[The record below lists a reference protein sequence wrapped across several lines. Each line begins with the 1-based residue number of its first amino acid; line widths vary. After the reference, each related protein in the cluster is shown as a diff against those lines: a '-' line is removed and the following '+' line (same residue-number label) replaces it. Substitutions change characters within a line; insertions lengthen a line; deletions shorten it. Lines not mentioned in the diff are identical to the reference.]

1 MSKVNVITKGIVL
14 TETPY
19 GESSKILNILT
30 EDYGL
35 IGVMSKG
42 SRNIKNKL
50 RGISG
55 KMAFAEFTISY
66 KENGLSTL
74 IEGNII
80 NSFKNI
86 FNDFKMASFAFYLM
100 DLVKQVLQ
108 ENNDKSL
115 YKLLTSALIRINDKM
130 SPELIS
136 NIVELKLLDS
146 LGVSLNLDSCSLC
159 GSPDIYTLDI
169 KNGGVICKDCYT
181 EGYVFNPKSIKL
193 LQLLNDI
200 DLSKI
205 TSLEITD
212 ESIIHEID
220 DFISEYYSTY
230 TGIYLRDK
238 KKFNNISL

>member
-1 MSKVNVITKGIVL
+1 MSKVNVVTKGIVL

-30 EDYGL
+30 ENYGL

-50 RGISG
+50 RGVSG

-115 YKLLTSALIRINDKM
+115 YKLLTSALIKINDKM
-130 SPELIS
+130 PPTLIS

-146 LGVSLNLDSCSLC
+146 LGVSLNLDSCSIC
-159 GSPDIYTLDI
+159 GEDDIYTLDI
-169 KNGGVICKDCYT
+169 KNGGVICKNCYT
-181 EGYVFNPKSIKL
+181 EGYVFNEKTIKL
-193 LQLLNDI
+193 LKLLSNL

-212 ESIIHEID
+212 EKIIQEID
-220 DFISEYYSTY
+220 DFISEYYTTY
-230 TGIYLRDK
+230 TGLYLRDK
-238 KKFNNISL
+238 KKFNNITL